1 MRISDWSSD
10 VCSSDLYPSIIF
22 DTGYLG
28 RRQDNWGRGAPT
40 GRIGTDPRTLSGTM
54 GTNES
59 VRFVR
64 SAKVTGV
71 IPCQRRGCAAKRED
85 DDDDSTGTSPSNLD
99 PAGVRGL
106 ARRAGG
112 FAGPC
117 AGSGRDGREQP

>member
-1 MRISDWSSD
+1 
-10 VCSSDLYPSIIF
+10 
-22 DTGYLG
+22 
-28 RRQDNWGRGAPT
+28 
-40 GRIGTDPRTLSGTM
+40 M

-85 DDDDSTGTSPSNLD
+85 DDDDSTGTSHSNLD

-112 FAGPC
+112 FAGPW
-117 AGSGRDGREQP
+117 AGSGDRKSVVWGKSGSTRVDIGGSGSLKKKNKINYK